1 MADQW
6 QIKSYTFA
14 NCNCDANCGCQ
25 FNLPSTHGHCQFV
38 QGGRIVEGHFNTTP
52 LSGLHWGWV
61 LVWPGEVAEGGGTS
75 QIVIDERANPDQR
88 DALVKIIS
96 GTACAPGSSHFAV
109 YSSMCDKQLDTL
121 YLPIE
126 FDISIEN
133 RTASLSIPGLLKAT
147 GEPLIDPFSG
157 DPFHI
162 ALARP
167 SSSFEFMY
175 AEIGAGT
182 AKVSG
187 ELPIQLDGSYAQF
200 CVHHY
205 NQDGLV
211 RAA

>member
-25 FNLPSTHGHCQFV
+25 FNLRSTHGHCQFV

-52 LSGLHWGWV
+52 LSGLHWAW
-61 LVWPGEVAEGGGTS
+61 LIVWPGEIAEGGGS
-75 QIVIDERANPDQR
+75 SLIVIDERADDAQR
-88 DALVKIIS
+88 EALRKIIS
-96 GTACAPGSSHFAV
+96 GEASEPGSSHFSV
-109 YSSMCDKQLDTL
+109 FSSMCDKHLETL
-121 YLPIE
+121 FLSIE
-126 FDISIEN
+126 FEMDIEHRAAKLRVPNLIE
-133 RTASLSIPGLLKAT
+133 AS

-157 DPFHI
+157 GPFHI

-167 SSSFEFMY
+167 IGSFEFTY

-182 AKVSG
+182 AKVAG
-187 ELPIQLDGSYAQF
+187 EMAFSTESSYAQF

-211 RAA
+211 NAA

>member
-1 MADQW
+1 MAEQW

-52 LSGLHWGWV
+52 LSGLHWAWA

-75 QIVIDERANPDQR
+75 LIVIDERANAAQR
-88 DALVKIIS
+88 DALVQIIS

-109 YSSMCDKQLDTL
+109 YSSMCDKQLETL

-126 FDISIEN
+126 FDISIES
-133 RTASLSIPGLLKAT
+133 RTAKLRVPGLIEAT

>member
-1 MADQW
+1 MDDQW

-25 FNLPSTHGHCQFV
+25 FNLSSTHGNCQFV

-52 LSGLHWGWV
+52 LSGLHWAWMI
-61 LVWPGEVAEGGGTS
+61 VWPGEIAEGGGTS
-75 QIVIDERANPDQR
+75 FIVIDERADAAQR
-88 DALVKIIS
+88 DALEKIIS
-96 GTACAPGSSHFAV
+96 GEASAPGGSHFAV
-109 YSSMCDKQLDTL
+109 FSSMCDKHMDTRQLS
-121 YLPIE
+121 IE
-126 FDISIEN
+126 FEMNIEQ
-133 RTASLSIPGLLKAT
+133 RTAKLKVPGLIEAS
-147 GEPLIDPFSG
+147 GEPLIDPFSN

-167 SSSFEFMY
+167 RGSFEFTY

-182 AKVSG
+182 AVVSG
-187 ELPIQLDGSYAQF
+187 ELPIHLEGSYAQF

-211 RAA
+211 NAA

>member
-52 LSGLHWGWV
+52 LSGLHWAWV

-75 QIVIDERANPDQR
+75 RIVIDERANPDQR

-133 RTASLSIPGLLKAT
+133 RTANLSVPGLLEAT

-182 AKVSG
+182 ANVSG